1 MDKIKVDATVVQGKA
16 EQVASGA
23 TLFRIKSLSPV
34 DNESTIS
41 ANEAVKQSHKEC
53 QSVGSQLGKALMQ
66 ESKNIKSLG
75 IRFEE
80 FDKMVGDSFKSMS

>member
-1 MDKIKVDATVVQGKA
+1 MDKIKVDANVVQGKA
-16 EQVASGA
+16 DQVASGA
-23 TLFRIKSLSPV
+23 TLFQMKSLSPV
-34 DNESTIS
+34 DSDSTIS
-41 ANEAVKQSHKEC
+41 ANEAVKKSHKEC
-53 QSVGSQLGKALMQ
+53 QSIGGQYGKALMQ